1 METAGCHQNIK
12 NQRSQ
17 SITDVRH
24 HPPQRGQDKEDQG
37 QGAGEGHLALREGDI
52 GQGRNLAAE
61 IDIQDGDL
69 EVVTEDPEVTIGDH
83 DRPVAAGEDLV
94 IQGH

>member
-1 METAGCHQNIK
+1 METAECHQNIK
-12 NQRSQ
+12 NQKSR
-17 SITDVRH
+17 SITDVRR
-24 HPPQRGQDKEDQG
+24 HPHQRGQDKEDQG
-37 QGAGEGHLALREGDI
+37 AGEGHLVLREGDI
-52 GQGRNLAAE
+52 GQGHNLAAG

-83 DRPVAAGEDLV
+83 DRLVAAGEDLV

>member
-1 METAGCHQNIK
+1 METAECHQNIK
-12 NQRSQ
+12 NQKSR
-17 SITDVRH
+17 SITDVRR
-24 HPPQRGQDKEDQG
+24 HPHQRGQDKEDQG
-37 QGAGEGHLALREGDI
+37 AGEGHLVLREGDI
-52 GQGRNLAAE
+52 GQGHNLAAG